1 MTHAPEAS
9 AHTPKST
16 PKTSAP
22 AAMPTMRGTVRADDE
37 SEAVGIVGA
46 SSKVMAGS
54 SSTVTPSAV
63 EAASAVPKLEESKA
77 CSTSAV
83 V

>member
-1 MTHAPEAS
+1 M
-9 AHTPKST
+9 
-16 PKTSAP
+16 
-22 AAMPTMRGTVRADDE
+22 RADDE